1 MLNHTAVQGRMVAD
15 PELRYTQ
22 KQTPVCTFRVAWS
35 EKVKENETK
44 LFLNRVAWSA
54 TAEFISKYF
63 RKGQEIIVDGK
74 LTTRQWQDKEGNNR
88 SSTELTVQNVHF
100 CGPKERPENAP
111 VQTFTELGDGDGNLP
126 F

>member
-44 LFLNRVAWSA
+44 LFLSCVAWSA

-63 RKGQEIIVDGK
+63 HKGQEIIVDGK

-100 CGPKERPENAP
+100 CGPKERTENVPA
-111 VQTFTELGDGDGNLP
+111 QTFTELDDSDGSLQ